1 MLQVRFVTGSAE
13 RDFRPLPRL
22 LLSCNMRVLGAEP
35 AFASFHHPPE
45 ANMPS
50 TRSSSVRPH
59 RLALAIA
66 ALLPFGTVLA
76 QEAAPAAPAQ
86 SEATTLDAVQVTAQ
100 RRVENIKD
108 VPVSI
113 STISSEKL
121 DVLASG
127 GNDVR
132 FLSARVP
139 SLNIESSYGRAFPR
153 FYIRGL
159 GNTDFDLN
167 ASQPVSL
174 IYDEVVQESPLLKG
188 FPVFD
193 LERIEVLRGPQGTL
207 FGRNTPAGVVKFES
221 AKPTQEFGGYGRVSY
236 GTDDMW
242 NVEGAVGGGLTDRWS
257 ARASVLFQ
265 RREDSVTNTNIPGPD
280 RGAEGYDES
289 AARVQFLYEGDAFE
303 GLFHLHKRHLNGTA
317 RLFRANI
324 IDPGTNNLVPGFD
337 RDQVSTDGVNFSELD
352 TWGGSARLR
361 WELGR
366 VNLYSITGYE
376 TAESLNRGDI
386 DGGFGAAFL
395 GPGNSGP
402 GFIPFASE
410 SADGLPDHRQITQEF
425 RIESNE
431 WGRFDWQAG
440 LFYYDEDITIDSFNY
455 DSLTAG
461 NPQAG
466 HAIQEQRNK
475 AWAVFASGDFDVTDK
490 LKLRGGLRYTQDKKD
505 FSASILEGA
514 PFGAPVGGPYLV
526 NTDVDDVSGDL
537 SAVYALNEDINLY
550 ARVAKGF
557 RAPSI
562 QGRLL
567 FASATAPNGGV
578 STADSEEVIS
588 YEAGIKADL
597 WDKRAR
603 IGFNVFRYDVNDQQ
617 IIAVGGGSNIATLL
631 NADKTI
637 GQGFEL
643 DLEAYLTD
651 NLLLTLGSSYNDT
664 EIDDPGLFLP
674 GCGGGCTVT
683 DPLTANGY
691 SIDGNSLPQAP
702 KWVHN
707 VTARWAVPVGEGEFY
722 VFTDWAYRSEVNFF
736 LYESVEFTG
745 KSSLEGGLRIGYNW
759 NQGDYGVAVF
769 GRNITDQTRIVGGID
784 FNNLTG
790 FLNEPR
796 TVGVEFSARF

>member
-1 MLQVRFVTGSAE
+1 MSQPRSA
-13 RDFRPLPRL
+13 
-22 LLSCNMRVLGAEP
+22 A
-35 AFASFHHPPE
+35 
-45 ANMPS
+45 
-50 TRSSSVRPH
+50 VRPH
-59 RLALAIA
+59 RLAVAIA
-66 ALLPFGTVLA
+66 TLLPIGAALA
-76 QEAAPAAPAQ
+76 QETTSAAPA
-86 SEATTLDAVQVTAQ
+86 EASTLETVEVTAQ
-100 RRVENIKD
+100 RKVENIQD

-113 STISSEKL
+113 SSVSAEKL
-121 DVLASG
+121 DVLGSG

-132 FLSARVP
+132 FLSGRVP

-221 AKPTQEFGGYGRVSY
+221 AKPTRELGGYGQIAY
-236 GTDDMW
+236 GNDNMW
-242 NVEGAVGGGLTDRWS
+242 NFEGAVGGPISERWS
-257 ARASVLFQ
+257 ARVSALYQ
-265 RREDSVTNTNIPGPD
+265 RRDDWVDNT
-280 RGAEGYDES
+280 REGAPSDGFEGYDEA

-303 GLFHLHKRHLNGTA
+303 ALLNLHRRDLNGTA

-324 IDPGTNNLVPGFD
+324 IEPGSNRFVPGFD
-337 RDQVSTDGVNFSELD
+337 KEKVSTDGVNFSELE

-361 WELGR
+361 WDFGNLS
-366 VNLYSITGYE
+366 LYSITGYE

-386 DGGFGAAFL
+386 DGGYGAVFL
-395 GPGNSGP
+395 PDSGP
-402 GFIPFASE
+402 GVIPFASE
-410 SADGLPDHRQITQEF
+410 SADGLPDHKQITQEF
-425 RIESNE
+425 RLESDYAGKFN
-431 WGRFDWQAG
+431 WQAG
-440 LFYYDEDITIDSFNY
+440 VFYFKEDITIDSFNY
-455 DSLTAG
+455 DSLTPG

-466 HAIQEQRNK
+466 HAVQEQENT
-475 AWAVFASGDFDVTDK
+475 AWAVFASGEYDATEK
-490 LKLRGGLRYTQDKKD
+490 LKLRAGVRYTKDEKD
-505 FSASILEGA
+505 FSASVLEAA
-514 PFGAPVGGPYLV
+514 PFGAPAGGPYRV
-526 NTDVDDVSGDL
+526 STDVDDVSWDA
-537 SAVYALNEDINLY
+537 SAVYAINDDVNFY
-550 ARVAKGF
+550 GRVAKGF

-567 FASATAPNGGV
+567 FAAADAPNGGV

-588 YEAGIKADL
+588 YEIGVKADL

-603 IGFNVFRYDVNDQQ
+603 IGFNLFRYNVDDQQ

-631 NADKTI
+631 NADKSV

-651 NLLLTLGSSYNDT
+651 SLLVTLGSSYNDT
-664 EIDDPGLFLP
+664 EIKDGNLFVP

-683 DPLTANGY
+683 DPLTADGY
-691 SIDGNSLPQAP
+691 SIDGNPLPQAP

-707 VTARWAVPVGEGEFY
+707 LTARYGIPMGEGAELYFY
-722 VFTDWAYRSEVNFF
+722 TDWAYRSEVNFF
-736 LYESVEFTG
+736 LYESPEFRG
-745 KSSLEGGLRIGYNW
+745 RSSLEGGLRIGYGW
-759 NQGDYGVAVF
+759 EYGDYEVAAF

-790 FLNEPR
+790 FINEPR
-796 TVGVEFSARF
+796 TYGIEFTARF

>member
-1 MLQVRFVTGSAE
+1 MS
-13 RDFRPLPRL
+13 
-22 LLSCNMRVLGAEP
+22 
-35 AFASFHHPPE
+35 
-45 ANMPS
+45 PS
-50 TRSSSVRPH
+50 RSSRVRPH

-66 ALLPFGTVLA
+66 TFMPFGVAFA
-76 QEAAPAAPAQ
+76 QDAAPAAPST

-113 STISSEKL
+113 STLSSEKL

-221 AKPTQEFGGYGRVSY
+221 AKPTQEFGGYGKVSY
-236 GTDDMW
+236 GTDNMW
-242 NVEGAVGGGLTDRWS
+242 NVEGAVGGALSDRWS

-265 RREDSVTNTNIPGPD
+265 RREDSVTNTYAPGPD
-280 RGAEGYDES
+280 RGSEGYDES

-303 GLFHLHKRHLNGTA
+303 GLFNLHKRHLNGTA

-324 IDPGTNNLVPGFD
+324 IKPGTNDLVDGFD
-337 RDQVSTDGVNFSELD
+337 RDEVSIDGVNFSELD

-361 WELGR
+361 WELGS

-386 DGGFGAAFL
+386 DGGYGAAFL

-402 GFIPFASE
+402 GFIPFAAE

-440 LFYYDEDITIDSFNY
+440 LFYFDEDISIDSFNY

-461 NPQAG
+461 NPQSGLAV
-466 HAIQEQRNK
+466 QNQRNK
-475 AWAVFASGDFDVTDK
+475 AWAAFASGDLDVTGK
-490 LKLRGGLRYTQDKKD
+490 FKLRGGLRYTQDKKD
-505 FSASILEGA
+505 FNASVIQA
-514 PFGAPVGGPYLV
+514 VPFGTPVSGPYLV
-526 NTDVDDVSGDL
+526 NTDVDDVSWDL
-537 SAVYALNEDINLY
+537 SGVYALNEDVNLY

-562 QGRLL
+562 QGRLA
-567 FASATAPNGGV
+567 FGGV
-578 STADSEEVIS
+578 STANSEEVIS

-603 IGFNVFRYDVNDQQ
+603 LGFNVFRYDVKDQQ
-617 IIAVGGGSNIATLL
+617 IIAVGGASNSAVLL
-631 NADKTI
+631 NADKTL

-643 DLEAYLTD
+643 DLEAYVTD
-651 NLLLTLGSSYNDT
+651 SLLVTLGSSYNDT
-664 EIDDPGLFLP
+664 EIKDADLAVAV
-674 GCGGGCTVT
+674 CGGGCTVT
-683 DPLTANGY
+683 DPTVVIGGGTFALVNG
-691 SIDGNSLPQAP
+691 NALPQAP

-707 VTARWAVPVGEGEFY
+707 VTARWSTPVGDGGELY
-722 VFTDWAYRSEVNFF
+722 VFTDWAYRSEVSFF
-736 LYESVEFTG
+736 LYQSVEFTG
-745 KSSLEGGLRIGYNW
+745 KSSLEGGLRVGYNW

-769 GRNITDQTRIVGGID
+769 GRNITDQTRVVGAID

-796 TVGVEFSARF
+796 TLGVEFSARF

>member
-1 MLQVRFVTGSAE
+1 MS
-13 RDFRPLPRL
+13 PR
-22 LLSCNMRVLGAEP
+22 
-35 AFASFHHPPE
+35 
-45 ANMPS
+45 
-50 TRSSSVRPH
+50 RSLSVRPH
-59 RLALAIA
+59 RLAFAIA
-66 ALLPFGTVLA
+66 ALLPFGTALA
-76 QEAAPAAPAQ
+76 QDTAPAAPAVPAATQ
-86 SEATTLDAVQVTAQ
+86 ATTLDAVEVTAQ
-100 RRVENIKD
+100 RRVENIQD

-113 STISSEKL
+113 STLSSEKI
-121 DVLASG
+121 DVFASG

-174 IYDEVVQESPLLKG
+174 IYDDVVQESPLLKG

-221 AKPTQEFGGYGRVSY
+221 AKPSQEFGGYGRLSY
-236 GTDDMW
+236 GTDNMW

-265 RREDSVTNTNIPGPD
+265 RREDSVTNTHLAGPD

-303 GLFHLHKRHLNGTA
+303 GLFNLHKRHLNGTA

-324 IDPGTNNLVPGFD
+324 IAPGSNNLVAGFD
-337 RDQVSTDGVNFSELD
+337 RDEVATDGVNFSELD

-440 LFYYDEDITIDSFNY
+440 LFYYDEDISIDSFNY
-455 DSLTAG
+455 DSLTPG
-461 NPQAG
+461 NPRAG
-466 HAIQEQRNK
+466 YAIQDQRNK
-475 AWAVFASGDFDVTDK
+475 AWAAFASGDFEVTDAFV
-490 LKLRGGLRYTQDKKD
+490 LRGGLRYTQDKKD
-505 FSASILEGA
+505 FSASVLEAA
-514 PFGAPVGGPYLV
+514 PFSAAPVGGPYTV
-526 NTDVDDVSGDL
+526 STDVSDVSWDL
-537 SAVYALNEDINLY
+537 SGVYSLNENVNLY

-557 RAPSI
+557 RAPSV

-567 FASATAPNGGV
+567 FASAVAVADNGGV

-617 IIAVGGGSNIATLL
+617 LIAVGGGGNSATLL

-651 NLLLTLGSSYNDT
+651 SLLVTLGSSYNDT
-664 EIDDPGLFLP
+664 EIKDDNLFVP
-674 GCGGGCTVT
+674 GCGGGCTMT
-683 DPLTANGY
+683 DPLTVDGY
-691 SIDGNSLPQAP
+691 AINGNSLPQAP

-707 VTARWAVPVGEGEFY
+707 VTARWAMPVGAGGEFY

-736 LYESVEFTG
+736 LYDSVEFIG
-745 KSSLEGGLRIGYNW
+745 KSSVEGGLRIGYNW
-759 NQGDYGVAVF
+759 QQGDYGVAVF

-796 TVGVEFSARF
+796 TLGLEFSARF

>member
-1 MLQVRFVTGSAE
+1 M
-13 RDFRPLPRL
+13 
-22 LLSCNMRVLGAEP
+22 P
-35 AFASFHHPPE
+35 AS
-45 ANMPS
+45 
-50 TRSSSVRPH
+50 RSSSVRPH

-76 QEAAPAAPAQ
+76 QEAAPAASTQ

-100 RRVENIKD
+100 RRVENIQD

-174 IYDEVVQESPLLKG
+174 IYDDVVQESPLLKG

-221 AKPTQEFGGYGRVSY
+221 AKPTRELDGYAQLSY
-236 GTDDMW
+236 GTDDMY
-242 NVEGAVGGGLTDRWS
+242 NFEGAIGGPLSERWS
-257 ARASVLFQ
+257 ARVSALYQ
-265 RREDSVTNTNIPGPD
+265 RKEDWVTNTYEPGPD
-280 RGAEGYDES
+280 RGSEGYDET

-303 GLFHLHKRHLNGTA
+303 ALFNLHKRHLNGTA

-324 IDPGTNNLVPGFD
+324 IQKGTNNFVPGFD
-337 RDQVSTDGVNFSELD
+337 KDKVSIDGENFSELD
-352 TWGGSARLR
+352 TWGGSARLS
-361 WELGR
+361 WDLGEHT
-366 VNLYSITGYE
+366 LYSITGYE

-386 DGGFGAAFL
+386 DGGYGAFFM
-395 GPGNSGP
+395 PESGP

-410 SADGLPDHRQITQEF
+410 SADGLPDHKQITQEF
-425 RIESNE
+425 RIESDYQGAFN
-431 WGRFDWQAG
+431 WQAG
-440 LFYYDEDITIDSFNY
+440 LFFYKEDITIDSFNY

-466 HAIQEQRNK
+466 HAIQEQKND
-475 AWAVFASGDFDVTDK
+475 AWAVFASGEYQATDK
-490 LKLRGGLRYTQDKKD
+490 LKLRGGVRYTQDEKD
-505 FSASILEGA
+505 FSASVLEGA
-514 PFGAPVGGPYLV
+514 PFGAPVGGPYTV
-526 NTDVDDVSGDL
+526 NTDKDNVSWDL
-537 SAVYALNEDINLY
+537 SAVYAASDDINLF
-550 ARVAKGF
+550 ARVATGF
-557 RAPSI
+557 RAPSV

-567 FASATAPNGGV
+567 FASALAPNGGV
-578 STADSEEVIS
+578 STADSETVIS

-603 IGFNVFRYDVNDQQ
+603 LGFTVFRYDVEDQQ

-631 NADKTI
+631 NADKTR

-643 DLEAYLTD
+643 DLEAYVID
-651 NLLLTLGSSYNDT
+651 NLLVTLGSSYNDT
-664 EIDDPGLFLP
+664 EIKDNSLAIPV
-674 GCGGGCTVT
+674 CGASNFAAPLCTPT
-683 DPLTANGY
+683 DPTTVTANGTTVAN
-691 SIDGNSLPQAP
+691 INGNPLPQAP

-707 VTARWAVPVGEGEFY
+707 LTARYSIPMGEGNELYFY
-722 VFTDWAYRSEVNFF
+722 TDWAYRSEVNFF

-745 KSSLEGGLRIGYNW
+745 KSSLEGGLRIGYGW
-759 NQGDYGVAVF
+759 NYGDYEVALF

-790 FLNEPR
+790 FINEPR
-796 TVGVEFSARF
+796 TVGVEFSAKF